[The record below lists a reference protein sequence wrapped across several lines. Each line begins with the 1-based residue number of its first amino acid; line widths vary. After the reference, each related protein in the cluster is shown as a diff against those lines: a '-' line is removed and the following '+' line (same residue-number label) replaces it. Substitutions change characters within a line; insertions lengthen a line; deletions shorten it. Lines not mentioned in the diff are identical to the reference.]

1 MNRIGAAFFGSS
13 HNFLRVEIAMDPLY
27 FVRRPQVWRMFIGF
41 GKYRCR
47 LNSHFAERQGNADR
61 DFAAIRDE
69 DFSDHLLFVFSIQGG
84 LRRSRKAVIPA
95 CPSSPARARA
105 IASAVN
111 STELSS
117 VRAATPKTNS
127 FAAAIAVGAD
137 VRI

>member
-1 MNRIGAAFFGSS
+1 MNRIGAAFFGGS

-47 LNSHFAERQGNADR
+47 LNSHFAERQGNA
-61 DFAAIRDE
+61 IRDE

-84 LRRSRKAVIPA
+84 LRCSRKAVIPA

-127 FAAAIAVGAD
+127 FAAAIAAGAD